1 MSSDTA
7 SYKKFAANAAVE
19 FVKPGMI
26 VGLGHGSTVQYALNA
41 ISSKLRSGELSNITG
56 IACSLQT
63 EAIAKELAIPL
74 GSINDHPEIH
84 VTIDGADEVDEN
96 LNLIKG
102 AGGALL
108 REKIVAQASLREII
122 IVDEGKLSTQL
133 GTNFPLPVE
142 VSQFGWLGQIDYLK
156 GLGVDPALRQKSD
169 GEPVLTDQ
177 GNYLIDCA
185 FKGIKNVNE
194 LASQLER
201 RSGILEH
208 GLFIGLATDVLV
220 AGPEGLK
227 HLKAD

>member
-84 VTIDGADEVDEN
+84 VTIDGADEVDEV